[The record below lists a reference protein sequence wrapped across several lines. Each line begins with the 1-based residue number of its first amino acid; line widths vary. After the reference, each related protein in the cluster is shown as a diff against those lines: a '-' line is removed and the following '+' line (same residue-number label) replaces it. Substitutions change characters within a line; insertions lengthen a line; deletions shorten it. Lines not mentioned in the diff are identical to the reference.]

1 MRQSQHCNVVSSRL
15 IGAECLKLQVGC
27 SSFRLRGFVEAVGGG
42 FILHPL
48 AMCQDVR
55 LLRYLLMRIASG
67 FSSLL
72 NEDSI

>member
-1 MRQSQHCNVVSSRL
+1 VRSVGNFKLVVL
-15 IGAECLKLQVGC
+15 VLDCGGVGV
-27 SSFRLRGFVEAVGGG
+27 GVWGGG